1 MEEGGSVIYET
12 LVSPTDLTP
21 VLEALEVMQQSLDQ
35 VNAGLEQLHAD
46 VSLVFLAA
54 VLLIGVVL
62 GCAIGFMI
70 ARMWQV

>member
-35 VNAGLEQLHAD
+35 ANVRLEQLHAD
-46 VSLVFLAA
+46 VSLTFLAVA
-54 VLLIGVVL
+54 LLVGVVIGCTL
-62 GCAIGFMI
+62 GIVLI
-70 ARMWQV
+70 RMWRP